1 VKIEHINP
9 PGLASPPGGIYSHLV
24 RAGAQLYISG
34 QLSRDRDGTLLGKG
48 DVASQY
54 RQVWSNLTLALA
66 AVGLSPEH
74 LVKTTTYVVGAENIP
89 ALRAIRQEL
98 SPAEPPTSTMV
109 VVAGLAVSGALV
121 EVDAIAS
128 FPDS

>member
-1 VKIEHINP
+1 MRSHP
-9 PGLASPPGGIYSHLV
+9 LRPGKV

-34 QLSRDRDGTLLGKG
+34 QLSRDQDGTLLGKG
-48 DVASQY
+48 DVTSQY
-54 RQVWSNLTLALA
+54 RQVWSNLKLALA

-74 LVKTTTYVVGAENIP
+74 LVKTTTYVVGVENIP

-98 SPAEPPTSTMV
+98 SPAPPPTSTMV

-121 EVDAIAS
+121 EVDAIAWIPS
-128 FPDS
+128 S